1 MAHVAHVAHIS
12 ESEVVVEASLA
23 GPVTNSF
30 LDLFVSW
37 GLWWAALFF
46 FALSWGFSLSG
57 VFLLKET
64 FLLGIGSL
72 VWRHC
77 QVVWHSFAVISILWL
92 LASVALLS
100 SLEVIVL
107 ALAAFPSTIWEL
119 EFVSLINLRLSS
131 LFDNRLGWCES
142 GESWS
147 KGLMKRLDTS
157 SRFSH

>member
-1 MAHVAHVAHIS
+1 M
-12 ESEVVVEASLA
+12 
-23 GPVTNSF
+23 G
-30 LDLFVSW
+30 
-37 GLWWAALFF
+37 
-46 FALSWGFSLSG
+46 
-57 VFLLKET
+57 
-64 FLLGIGSL
+64 
-72 VWRHC
+72 
-77 QVVWHSFAVISILWL
+77 WHSFTVLSVLWL

-147 KGLMKRLDTS
+147 EGLVKRLDTS